1 MHPCPLLQISNSDE
15 LQPIENL
22 RRTTIKMKRNL
33 ARSMLRTHTHT
44 EPQKWE
50 WVKPKKRKYIEI
62 TGGKAERVGVSCSP
76 ARGKLQ
82 PEHYS
87 CRFKKPRQ
95 NWRTCIRSLSLSLLS
110 LLYFFPKP
118 LLLCIITT
126 VLSIRENLKENLEKC
141 AVLSFSLFSNTAEI
155 FALTPQE
162 KITPSS
168 PHYGSLTSVPS
179 SGFQTWDR

>member
-50 WVKPKKRKYIEI
+50 WVKPKKRKYIE
-62 TGGKAERVGVSCSP
+62 TAGGKAERVGVSCSP

-82 PEHYS
+82 PEHYC
-87 CRFKKPRQ
+87 CRFKKPCQ
-95 NWRTCIRSLSLSLLS
+95 NWRTWILSLSLSLSFSFSFEFS
-110 LLYFFPKP
+110 LFLPKP
-118 LLLCIITT
+118 LRLCVITT
-126 VLSIRENLKENLEKC
+126 ILSVRENLKGIWKN
-141 AVLSFSLFSNTAEI
+141 VLS
-155 FALTPQE
+155 
-162 KITPSS
+162 
-168 PHYGSLTSVPS
+168 
-179 SGFQTWDR
+179 